1 MQIGRLDRRIVI
13 EVNTPT
19 RSTSGEEVDSWA
31 TFATVWAA
39 VVPIRGKE
47 FFDAA
52 AVQSEIDTK
61 FRIRWRDDLTTKM
74 RISYDGNIYDI
85 HSIVEIGRHAATEIM
100 ASAHIEDPEA
110 T

>member
-19 RSTSGEEVDSWA
+19 TSASGEKKPNWG
-31 TFATVWAA
+31 TLATVWAE
-39 VVPIRGKE
+39 VRPLRGKE

-61 FRIRWRDDLTTKM
+61 FRIRYRSDLTAKM
-74 RISYDGNIYDI
+74 RINYAGNLYDI
-85 HSIVEIGRHAATEIM
+85 HSIAEIGRGAATEIM
-100 ASAHIEDPEA
+100 ASAQGV
-110 T
+110 

>member
-19 RSTSGEEVDSWA
+19 RSPSGEKVDSWA
-31 TFATVWAA
+31 TLATVWAE
-39 VVPIRGKE
+39 VRPLRGKE

-61 FRIRWRDDLTTKM
+61 FRIRFRSDLTTKM
-74 RISYDGNIYDI
+74 RINYDGNLYDI
-85 HSIVEIGRHAATEIM
+85 HSIAELGRHAATEIM
-100 ASAHIEDPEA
+100 ASAQGV
-110 T
+110 